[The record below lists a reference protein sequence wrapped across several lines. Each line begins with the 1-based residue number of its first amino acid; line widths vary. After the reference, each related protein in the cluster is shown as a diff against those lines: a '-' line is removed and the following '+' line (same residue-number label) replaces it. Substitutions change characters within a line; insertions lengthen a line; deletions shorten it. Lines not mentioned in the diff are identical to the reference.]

1 MNVGMNSLSVSLLA
15 LASFVSSA
23 SAAPPPPV
31 KNVVLVHGGFVDGSG
46 WESVFTTL
54 TKDGYNVSVV
64 QNPTTSLADDL
75 AATKNAF
82 AQQGGPTILVG
93 HSTAASHSVYL
104 SKPEVVVALIEQAA
118 KDAAALA
125 K

>member
-1 MNVGMNSLSVSLLA
+1 LQHVHVRKRCPA
-15 LASFVSSA
+15 
-23 SAAPPPPV
+23 PPV
-31 KNVVLVHGGFVDGSG
+31 KKRFVDGSG

-54 TKDGYNVSVV
+54 TKDEYNVSVV
-64 QNPTTSLADDL
+64 QNPTTSLADDV
-75 AATKNAF
+75 AATKNAL
-82 AQQGGPTILVG
+82 AQQVGPTILVG

-104 SKPEVVVALIEQAA
+104 SKPEAVVALIEQAA